1 MKLHQINT
9 YKKCNLQKHG
19 FTGGSKVGCYNN
31 GIMVIS
37 NILII
42 YHVYVRKDFYQLIPP
57 HKGIQGV
64 QFALNSLFVELL
76 QNSKE
81 NSSK

>member
-1 MKLHQINT
+1 
-9 YKKCNLQKHG
+9 
-19 FTGGSKVGCYNN
+19 
-31 GIMVIS
+31 MVIS